1 MPDVQPFHPAMA
13 SRRVVWGAFFGS
25 MAVALQ
31 RKCLVRLAA
40 RGNRHL
46 PEHLRVGERGEL
58 EALFFLRREGYTVVE
73 RRWRCPE
80 WNGDLDL
87 IAWDGETLCFVEV
100 KTRTARDET
109 PAGSAVDEAKRA
121 MLRKMA
127 RAYRRTLPREQA
139 FEAPVRFDLVS
150 VYLLGAGAE
159 QRVECEAVRG
169 AFPAIAARRSDGK
182 AHYGV

>member
-1 MPDVQPFHPAMA
+1 MRLTERLRQTSLAWQ
-13 SRRVVWGAFFGS
+13 RVG
-25 MAVALQ
+25 LI
-31 RKCLVRLAA
+31 RLAA
-40 RGNRHL
+40 RGNRRL

-58 EALFFLRREGYTVVE
+58 EALFLLRREGYLVVE

-87 IAWDGETLCFVEV
+87 IAWEGETLCFIEV
-100 KTRTARDET
+100 KTRTSRDST

-127 RAYRRTLPREQA
+127 RAYRRTVPREQA

-150 VYLLGAGAE
+150 VYLLGE
-159 QRVECEAVRG
+159 QCECELVRG
-169 AFPAIAARRSDGK
+169 AFLSIPEQRSDGR
-182 AHYGV
+182 ARYGV